1 MVMPNVGLESKY
13 GLFIDGKWRD
23 ASDGATFETTCPANG
38 EHLAFCAEA
47 TKQDVD
53 DAVKAAW
60 KAWEKW
66 KDVEP
71 AKRADILMKIAD
83 IIDANAKHLAM
94 TESLDNGK
102 PIRETMTI
110 DIPFSSDH
118 FRYFAAAVRTE
129 EGSAAMLDNNTLSM
143 ILREP
148 MGVVG
153 QIVPWNFPFLM
164 AAWKLA
170 PVLAAGDCTV
180 FKPSSYTSLSVLE
193 LARLIQDVLPAG
205 VFNVVTGRGS
215 KTGNYILEHRGFRK
229 LAFTGSTDVGVSVA
243 KAAAEKLIPST
254 LELGGKS
261 ANIYF
266 PDCKWDMAMDGLQL
280 GILFN
285 QGQVCCA
292 GSRVFVHEDIYDR
305 FIKDAVD
312 AFKKVRVGMPWD
324 METQMGSQIY
334 EAHLEDILAD
344 IESGVKE
351 GAVIAVGGHRL
362 THGEFAKGCFMEP
375 TLLTDVRNDM
385 KIAQEEIFGP
395 VAVVI
400 KFKTE
405 EEVIKMANDNKYGLG
420 GAVWT
425 RDINRAIRVCRGIET
440 GRMWVNTYNSIP
452 AGAPFGGYKASGIGR
467 ETHKVI
473 LEHYTQQKN
482 IMINLSEAPSGFY
495 PAK

>member
-47 TKQDVD
+47 TRQDID
-53 DAVKAAW
+53 NAVKAAW

-83 IIDANAKHLAM
+83 IIDANAERLAM
-94 TESLDNGK
+94 IESLDNGK
-102 PIRETMTI
+102 PIRETMNI

-118 FRYFAAAVRTE
+118 FRYFAAAVRAE
-129 EGSAAMLDNNTLSM
+129 EGSASMLDNNTLSI

-148 MGVVG
+148 IGVVG

-205 VFNVVTGRGS
+205 VFNVVTGKGS

-266 PDCKWDMAMDGLQL
+266 PDCKWDMAIDGLEL

-305 FIKDAVD
+305 FIKDAVE
-312 AFKKVRVGMPWD
+312 AFKKVKVGMPWD

-351 GAVIAVGGHRL
+351 GATIAVGGHRL
-362 THGEFAKGCFMEP
+362 THGEFARGCFMEP